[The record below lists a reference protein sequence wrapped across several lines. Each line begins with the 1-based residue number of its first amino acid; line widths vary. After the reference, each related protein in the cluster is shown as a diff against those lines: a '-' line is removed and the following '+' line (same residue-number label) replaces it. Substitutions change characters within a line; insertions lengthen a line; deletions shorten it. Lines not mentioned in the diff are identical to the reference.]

1 MKKKEKESFYFF
13 LYFYF
18 LLESWSK
25 AASPPPRWYHFS
37 DSSSLRSKQTHYKIQ
52 TFICTDKHK
61 RIQRKNNRLI
71 GSQVSFG
78 HKAVSLNGA
87 KPSFYFPDFASRETN
102 KPILKSINQS
112 KYKKLIHIHN
122 MIMAVNAKPSY
133 QSMQKNPSPL
143 SKLE

>member
-112 KYKKLIHIHN
+112 KYKKLTN